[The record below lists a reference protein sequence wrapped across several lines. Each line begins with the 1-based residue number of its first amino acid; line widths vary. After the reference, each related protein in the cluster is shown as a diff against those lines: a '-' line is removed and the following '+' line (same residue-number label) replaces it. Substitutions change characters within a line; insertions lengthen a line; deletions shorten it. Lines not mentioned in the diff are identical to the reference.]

1 MLYGTV
7 LCGVADSNLW
17 AAVRI
22 VGAAFSACC
31 PVHGVGWLEIR
42 VDAGSLV
49 CCGLLPAAA
58 NDSERGRVI
67 GTMHIQIIA
76 VGKLK
81 EKYLVQ
87 GIAEYAKR
95 LGPYAKLEI
104 VEVPDEQAP
113 ESMSA
118 ADSERV
124 KVREGERILAKMKL
138 DTHVVAMAIDGHMW
152 TSEQLSAH
160 IEKLG
165 TYGKSHVTFVIG
177 GSNGL
182 SDDVLRRA
190 DTLLSFGRITYPHQ
204 LIRLV
209 LVEQLYR
216 AFKIMRGE
224 PYHK

>member
-1 MLYGTV
+1 
-7 LCGVADSNLW
+7 
-17 AAVRI
+17 
-22 VGAAFSACC
+22 
-31 PVHGVGWLEIR
+31 
-42 VDAGSLV
+42 
-49 CCGLLPAAA
+49 
-58 NDSERGRVI
+58 
-67 GTMHIQIIA
+67 MHIQIVA

-95 LGPYAKLEI
+95 LGPYAKLDI

-118 ADSERV
+118 ADEERV
-124 KVREGERILAKMKL
+124 KEKEGERILAKIKP
-138 DTHVVAMAIDGHMW
+138 DAHVVAMAIDGHMW

-160 IEKLG
+160 LENLG
-165 TYGKSHVTFVIG
+165 TYGKSNVSFVIG

-182 SDDVLRRA
+182 SADVLRRA
-190 DTLLSFGRITYPHQ
+190 DTKLSFGRITFPHQ

-209 LVEQLYR
+209 LVEQVYR